1 MTPAW
6 HVEGLKTKNK
16 KNMAGLLM
24 QNRHGRGCEK
34 PMLEDACVISWTNDL
49 VAWGNHRPY
58 MTGRFGTSGKQ
69 LLKTPAITDI
79 TQ

>member
-1 MTPAW
+1 MDAD
-6 HVEGLKTKNK
+6 VKTG
-16 KNMAGLLM
+16 MM
-24 QNRHGRGCEK
+24 VTRGEK